1 VISLSR
7 LSYASRS
14 IADHQT
20 LRVHLSD
27 IVVEAQRNNA
37 KQQIGG
43 VLCYSNHFF
52 FQCIEGPTTAVD
64 ALYQKLLTDDRHHD
78 LRLLE
83 RIEIDQPYFRHWS
96 MRYITLDTQTQQ
108 FLKQHRLFP
117 FQPYQLIDHRLQLFL
132 LHLAQSNCYSTLMAQ
147 LPHHYYEPTRPA
159 MTPLARPSRTGTSA
173 WIKAVWLLALLSG
186 SVVLLSLCLKN

>member
-20 LRVHLSD
+20 LRIHLSD
-27 IVVEAQRNNA
+27 IIAQAQRNNTQ
-37 KQQIGG
+37 QQIGG
-43 VLCYSNHFF
+43 VLCYSNRFF

-64 ALYQKLLTDDRHHD
+64 ALYQRLLNDARHHD
-78 LRLLE
+78 IRLLE
-83 RIEIDQPYFRHWS
+83 HIEIEQPYFRHWS
-96 MRYITLDTQTQQ
+96 MRYITLDAETQL

-117 FQPYQLIDHRLQLFL
+117 FQPYQLNDHRLQLFL
-132 LHLAQSNCYSTLMAQ
+132 LHLSKSNSNNTPVKR
-147 LPHHYYEPTRPA
+147 LPHYCYEATHTTLTA
-159 MTPLARPSRTGTSA
+159 LARPPRTGTSA